1 MPPLC
6 HKEEALPD
14 DLRWICKRSAS
25 VLDGP
30 ALGKQID
37 ALIEEVPRIGAR
49 PHGFSRVL
57 WVDDKPANNEHERA
71 ELRANGIVFD
81 NVVSTMEAIA
91 QLQTSTYDLVIT
103 DLGRMWSSD
112 GSLEAGHRLLAEPVI
127 ADGGP
132 PVIVYGHPQYAPQE
146 REKLY
151 QLGVYG
157 VTWLPHQLF
166 ALVLRALGRA
176 PVS

>member
-1 MPPLC
+1 MTS
-6 HKEEALPD
+6 AGSASAVLPFST
-14 DLRWICKRSAS
+14 DLRWASRSMPS
-25 VLDGP
+25 SRRCPVSGP
-30 ALGKQID
+30 ART
-37 ALIEEVPRIGAR
+37 A
-49 PHGFSRVL
+49 FSSA

-157 VTWLPHQLF
+157 VSWMPHQLF